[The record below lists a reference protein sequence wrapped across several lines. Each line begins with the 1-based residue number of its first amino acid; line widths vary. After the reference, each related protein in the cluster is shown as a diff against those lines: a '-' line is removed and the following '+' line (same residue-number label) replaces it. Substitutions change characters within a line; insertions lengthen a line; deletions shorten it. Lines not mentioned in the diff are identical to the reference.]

1 MPSGMNA
8 ATTITS
14 GKNDTNA
21 FPASATLRSMN
32 STSSIRSHTRHTS
45 SRSNR
50 VRRAAMRVR
59 LSLLPVHGRG
69 RLVRRRRLR
78 AAARVLSCAL
88 AISFSISASRSP
100 QVVCTTFVFSAP
112 ASSGS
117 MSVPTLLTAT
127 TISPDCPDSSSSPM
141 ASTSFFGMLW
151 WKWPTSAPAPAPAT
165 TPDTWSDDGQRR
177 AGPRQV
183 LGRGVVPLDL
193 QLAGVVL
200 GEHGDSGVIE
210 LAALGARPRP
220 CRSPRPRRRGCC
232 TSRPPA

>member
-1 MPSGMNA
+1 MTRLMSDVRMPSGMNA

-78 AAARVLSCAL
+78 AARARPCAL
-88 AISFSISASRSP
+88 AISLSISASRSP
-100 QVVCTTFVFSAP
+100 QVVCTTFVLSAP

-127 TISPDCPDSSSSPM
+127 TIRPDCPDSSSSAM

-151 WKWPTSAPAPAPAT
+151 WKCPTSAPAPAPAT
-165 TPDTWSDDGQRR
+165 TPTPGATTAS
-177 AGPRQV
+177 AAPTHPRC
-183 LGRGVVPLDL
+183 LAVV
-193 QLAGVVL
+193 
-200 GEHGDSGVIE
+200 S
-210 LAALGARPRP
+210 
-220 CRSPRPRRRGCC
+220 CRSTCSLPESSLVS
-232 TSRPPA
+232 TATAV

>member
-78 AAARVLSCAL
+78 AAVRCELCPAPWRSRL
-88 AISFSISASRSP
+88 SISASRSP

-127 TISPDCPDSSSSPM
+127 TIRPDCPDSSSSPM

-151 WKWPTSAPAPAPAT
+151 WKCPTSAPAPAPAT
-165 TPDTWSDDGQRR
+165 TPTPGATTASAAPTHARCL
-177 AGPRQV
+177 A
-183 LGRGVVPLDL
+183 VV
-193 QLAGVVL
+193 
-200 GEHGDSGVIE
+200 S
-210 LAALGARPRP
+210 
-220 CRSPRPRRRGCC
+220 CRSTCSLPESSLVS
-232 TSRPPA
+232 TATAV